1 MREPQENLT
10 TLSAAPATASSS
22 TTAAGTASAATIAPA
37 AAPDIRQLKTGLRSM
52 WMTGNYD
59 RFSRFMDRSAREF
72 YERLDVAPGSRLL
85 DVACGSG
92 QLALIA
98 AREGADVTGVDI
110 AANLVANAT
119 ARARAENLS
128 ARFEEGDAESLRFE
142 DGSFDVVTSL
152 IGAMFA
158 PRPDRVARELL
169 RVTAPG
175 GTIAMANWTAEGF
188 VGRMF
193 KTISGFI
200 APNGMPSPLLWG
212 NEERVRERFA
222 AGASSMKLTRRMYL
236 FDYPFP
242 PEDVVEFF
250 RLYYGPTHKA
260 FASLDEAAAG
270 RLRGELVELWSKA
283 NRGNQEITI
292 VEAEYLEVVAERA

>member
-1 MREPQENLT
+1 TPEGLRRSLGKELSTMREPQGNLT

-119 ARARAENLS
+119 ARARAENLP
-128 ARFEEGDAESLRFE
+128 ARFEEGDAEGLR
-142 DGSFDVVTSL
+142 
-152 IGAMFA
+152 
-158 PRPDRVARELL
+158 
-169 RVTAPG
+169 
-175 GTIAMANWTAEGF
+175 
-188 VGRMF
+188 
-193 KTISGFI
+193 
-200 APNGMPSPLLWG
+200 
-212 NEERVRERFA
+212 
-222 AGASSMKLTRRMYL
+222 
-236 FDYPFP
+236 
-242 PEDVVEFF
+242 
-250 RLYYGPTHKA
+250 
-260 FASLDEAAAG
+260 
-270 RLRGELVELWSKA
+270 
-283 NRGNQEITI
+283 
-292 VEAEYLEVVAERA
+292 